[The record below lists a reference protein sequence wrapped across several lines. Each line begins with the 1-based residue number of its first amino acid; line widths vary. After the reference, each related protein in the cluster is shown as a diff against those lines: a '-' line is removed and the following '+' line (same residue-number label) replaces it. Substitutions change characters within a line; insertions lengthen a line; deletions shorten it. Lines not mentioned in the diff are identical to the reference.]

1 MRLPPATPATL
12 RAMKV
17 DLHTHTTAS
26 DGSFTAR
33 QLLDTVREQ
42 GVELWSITDH
52 DTVDA
57 YRELP
62 LLDDIRI
69 VAGIEFS
76 AVWLG
81 RTIHVVGL
89 DIDLDSPE
97 LEAMLYRQGQARERR
112 AEIIA
117 SRLQRRGLQVDLDDV
132 RRRAGGA
139 VIGRPHFAAS
149 LVESGQVRDVR
160 TAFRKYL
167 GAGRPGDLKNMW
179 PPLDEIVACI
189 RSTGGAPV
197 LAHPDK
203 YKLTRSKLH
212 CLAEDFGAAGGSA
225 IEIVCGPHDRASRDR
240 LRDLALAFDFSVSLG
255 SDFHAPVPWNRPG
268 VSDKLLRGCRPVWE
282 SW

>member
-1 MRLPPATPATL
+1 
-12 RAMKV
+12 MKV

-26 DGSFTAR
+26 DGSFTPR
-33 QLLDTVREQ
+33 QLLDTVCAE

-62 LLDDIRI
+62 RFDDIRI
-69 VAGIEFS
+69 VPGIELS

-89 DIDLDSPE
+89 DIDLNSPE
-97 LEAMLYRQGQARERR
+97 LEAMVNLQGQARERR
-112 AEIIA
+112 AEMIA
-117 SRLQRRGLQVDLDDV
+117 GRLQRRGLQVDLDDV
-132 RRRAGGA
+132 RRRAGSAG
-139 VIGRPHFAAS
+139 IGRPHFAAA

-160 TAFRKYL
+160 TAFRKFL
-167 GAGRPGDLKNMW
+167 GAGRPGDLKQLW
-179 PPLDEIVACI
+179 PPLAEIVTCI
-189 RSTGGAPV
+189 RSTGGTPV

-225 IEIVCGPHDRASRDR
+225 IELICGPHDLASRDK
-240 LRDLALAFDFSVSLG
+240 LRDLALTFDFSVSMG

-268 VSDKLLRGCRPVWE
+268 VSADLLRGCRPVWE
-282 SW
+282 TW